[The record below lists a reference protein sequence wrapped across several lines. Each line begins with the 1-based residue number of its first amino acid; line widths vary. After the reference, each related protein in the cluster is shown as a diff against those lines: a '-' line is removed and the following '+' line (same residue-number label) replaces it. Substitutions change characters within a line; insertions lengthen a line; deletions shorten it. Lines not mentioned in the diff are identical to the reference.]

1 MRSRHVLDP
10 LRRGDVPQRLRLYA
24 RRGWLRAASLRHRG
38 DAVPGLL
45 SIIVPVY
52 NVEQYLDE
60 CLQALRAQDYPNVE
74 IVVVD
79 DGTPDRSV
87 SIARRHRLRDPRIRI
102 VHRPNG
108 GLSAARNTGVS
119 AARGE
124 FLAFA
129 DSDDIVPAGGYAA
142 AVTSLQESG
151 SDFAVLPYQRL
162 RRGVVK
168 NAPSWIRDAHAG
180 PRIGISVDDFP
191 DIMVN
196 AIMCSKVFRRDFWRS
211 ADLSFVEG
219 IIYEDQQV
227 SAAAFTRASKF
238 DVLTT
243 PVYIW
248 RSRDDRTSISQAK
261 REVDNLRA
269 QFAAANESVGV
280 LRENGSPTVVRERLV
295 QLLSNDLPQFTSL
308 VVGCSDEFWQLL
320 RDELPILESQ
330 LDPAV
335 YQSRI
340 PAQQKVLNHL
350 IVSGNRDGAVAFIER
365 GGLGARSVRLG
376 QEDAGHVM
384 YLPLWRDPAA
394 AVPDDCFVL
403 AEGQTRP
410 RTSVRSVEVTRPGT
424 FGVYAFAVMQNVD
437 LASGGQQV
445 RAVARCPGYDEVE
458 LPVKPEFDPALDEFL
473 KVSGSGHCDYRNGAL
488 RLVIDTTQL
497 GVGTW
502 TVRLDLTVGRLAR
515 SVVLGR
521 AWPVGTG
528 TLVQATSA
536 GDGRCATVEVPH
548 GGWLHLRVFD
558 DGLVVEDLALRDRVL
573 TLAGRGAA
581 PDSLEVVGS
590 DAVPV
595 RASIRAG
602 DDGWTATAELP
613 ARADDRPVT
622 WRFTARRGHVAL
634 PVRYGPGG
642 DEGDLD
648 GAPLRWRPKVSAQGV
663 LTVRTWSRGVVVT
676 GAHVGD
682 DGVALEVRTCGIDL
696 GDHDAV
702 FRNPRGPV
710 TGLLRVT
717 GRDTAQVVL
726 PFRMPRWGRDD
737 QVIEPGSYVLHLVHR
752 TTGARL
758 PARAGTTLLRS
769 VPIDVLTPD
778 VRVQLHLRPSDPRQ
792 PVVVIGAP
800 LRPEERGLRNQL
812 ALQERANAGKAD
824 EPSVFFRTLYG
835 EVTTDNA
842 LAVHHEL
849 LRRGTDLRLY
859 WSVADRSVPVP
870 EGGIPVLEQSEEWH
884 ERLGAARYVMV
895 NVHQPMWYQKP
906 EGQVM
911 VQTFHGYPYK
921 GMGISWWD
929 RSQLASSRVS
939 AFLDRA
945 AAWDYLVSPAR
956 YATPLLLR
964 EFFRPDAAQQVRVL
978 EAGYPRNDVL
988 VRGDD
993 ETRRR
998 VREVLGIGPDQ
1009 RAVLYAPTF
1018 RDYLSSD
1025 GMTAASTDFFDAQA
1039 AARALGDRYV
1049 VLVRGHAFHARANEA
1064 EMVGAGIRD
1073 VTYYPDIN
1081 DLCLA
1086 SDAAIL
1092 DYSSL
1097 RFDYALTRKP
1107 MVFLVPDEQAY
1118 HQLRPALMDYPPT
1131 APGPRVA
1138 TTGEA
1143 VRLLAD
1149 LEGLRRSYADR
1160 VERFIAEYAEQEDG
1174 HSAERVVDAVFGADG
1189 GRGGAGEHDD
1199 S

>member
-1 MRSRHVLDP
+1 MRTRHVLDP
-10 LRRGDVPQRLRLYA
+10 LLRGDVPQRLRVYA
-24 RRGWLRAASLRHRG
+24 RHGWLRSASLRHRG
-38 DAVPGLL
+38 PVPGLL

-52 NVEQYLDE
+52 DVERYLDE
-60 CLQALRAQDYPNVE
+60 CLHALRAQEYPAVE

-79 DGTPDRSV
+79 DGTPDSSV

-102 VHRPNG
+102 VHRENG

-129 DSDDIVPAGGYAA
+129 DSDDIVPPGGYAA
-142 AVTSLQESG
+142 AVASLQESG

-168 NAPSWIRDAHAG
+168 NPPTWIRDAHAG
-180 PRIGISVDDFP
+180 ARVGITVDDFP

-196 AIMCSKVFRRDFWRS
+196 AIMCSKVFRRSFWLS
-211 ADLSFVEG
+211 AGLSFVEG

-280 LRENGSPTVVRERLV
+280 LRRNGSPAVVRERLV

-308 VVGCSDEFWQLL
+308 VVGCSDAFWQLL
-320 RDELPILESQ
+320 RDELPILEGQ
-330 LDPAV
+330 LDTDV

-350 IVSGNRDGAVAFIER
+350 IVSGNREGAVAFVER

-376 QEDAGHVM
+376 QEDVGHVM
-384 YLPLWRDPAA
+384 YLPLWRDPVAQ
-394 AVPDDCFVL
+394 VPDECFVL
-403 AEGQTRP
+403 AGGQTRP
-410 RTSVRSVEVTRPGT
+410 RTSVRSVEVVRPGT
-424 FGVYAFAVMQNVD
+424 FSVYAFAVMQNVD
-437 LASGGQQV
+437 LSNGGQQV
-445 RAVARCPGYDEVE
+445 RAVARCPGYDDVE

-473 KVSGSGHCDYRNGAL
+473 NVTGSGHCDYRNGAI
-488 RLVIDTTQL
+488 RLSIDTTQL
-497 GVGTW
+497 GPGTW
-502 TVRLDLTVGRLAR
+502 TVQLDLTVGRLAR

-521 AWPVGTG
+521 AWPVGSG
-528 TLVQATSA
+528 ALVQATSA
-536 GDGRCATVEVPH
+536 GVGRSATVEVRQ
-548 GGWLHLRVFD
+548 GGWLQVRVLE
-558 DGLVVEDLALRDRVL
+558 DGLVVEELALRDGVL
-573 TLAGRGAA
+573 SMGGRGPA
-581 PDSLEVVGS
+581 PDSLEVGRTNVL
-590 DAVPV
+590 PV
-595 RASIRAG
+595 RAAVAAHEGRWSAS
-602 DDGWTATAELP
+602 AELV
-613 ARADDRPVT
+613 AGSEGRAIT
-622 WRFTARRGHVAL
+622 WRFTARREGTAL
-634 PVRYGPGG
+634 PVLYGPTG
-642 DEGDLD
+642 DEADLD
-648 GAPLRWRPKVSAQGV
+648 GAPLRWRPRVSAQGV
-663 LTVRTWSRGVVVT
+663 LSLRTWSEGAVVT
-676 GAHVGD
+676 EVRVRD
-682 DGVALEVRTCGIDL
+682 DAVELEVQVCGIDL
-696 GDHDAV
+696 ADHDAV
-702 FRNPRGPV
+702 FRNPRGHV
-710 TGLLRVT
+710 TGVLSAVDE
-717 GRDTAQVVL
+717 DTALVVL
-726 PFRMPRWGRDD
+726 PFRMRRWGLDD
-737 QVIEPGSYVLHLVHR
+737 QVIESGSYSLQLVHR

-758 PARAGTTLLRS
+758 AARVGTGLLRRL
-769 VPIDVLTPD
+769 PIDVLTDD
-778 VRVQLHLRPSDPRQ
+778 VRVQLYLRSSDPRQ
-792 PVVVIGAP
+792 PLLTIGAP
-800 LRPEERGLRNQL
+800 LRLEERGLRNQL
-812 ALQERANAGKAD
+812 ALQDLANAGKAD
-824 EPSVFFRTLYG
+824 ERSVFFRTLYG
-835 EVTTDNA
+835 EATTDNA
-842 LAVHHEL
+842 LAVHREL

-870 EGGIPVLEQSEEWH
+870 EGGIPLLERSQEWH

-895 NVHQPMWYQKP
+895 NVHQPMWYEKP
-906 EGQVM
+906 DGQIM

-921 GMGISWWD
+921 GMGVSWWD
-929 RSQLASSRVS
+929 RSQLSASRVS

-945 AAWDYLVSPAR
+945 AAWDFLVSPAG

-964 EFFRPDAAQQVRVL
+964 EFFRPDAAEKVTVL
-978 EAGYPRNDVL
+978 ETGYPRNDVL
-988 VRGDD
+988 VRGDE

-1025 GMTAASTDFFDAQA
+1025 GMTAASTNFFDARV

-1064 EMVGAGIRD
+1064 EMVGDGIRD

-1081 DLCLA
+1081 ELCLA
-1086 SDAAIL
+1086 SDAAVL

-1107 MVFLVPDEQAY
+1107 MVFLVPDEEAY
-1118 HQLRPALMDYPPT
+1118 HRLRPALMDYAAT

-1138 TTGEA
+1138 TTREV

-1149 LEGLRRSYADR
+1149 LEGLRRGYADR
-1160 VERFIAEYAEQEDG
+1160 VERFIAEYAEKEDG
-1174 HSAERVVDAVFGADG
+1174 HSAERVVDAVFEPADG
-1189 GRGGAGEHDD
+1189 AGDPGEHVR